1 MSQDTLTHD
10 ETGHE
15 PGADPE
21 RNVSPLEFLA
31 IIYRF
36 FYNKRV
42 GLVLILAMGVS
53 VLVGILFPQAPAE
66 VRTDPTAFASWVDQV
81 SPVFRG
87 LTKPLAAIGFFGVFS
102 SWWFLTITV
111 LLALSILACSVHR
124 TPVLWKRSMNPRV
137 VTSAS
142 FFNHGRLRD
151 KVELD
156 VGVDEAQ
163 QRVLTALGDH
173 KLRVITEPDGDDVAI
188 YADQNRFAPF
198 GTVVAHIAF
207 DIILVGV
214 LVSALAGFRIETF
227 PVTVGQPPAEVG
239 HNTGLSVA
247 ATDFVDEYTEEG
259 RPLDYASDVILYHD
273 GKEVASQTV
282 RVNTPLRW
290 GGVAFNQASFG
301 ESAIVKVTD
310 SSGAVAYEGGV
321 PLRSTT
327 ADGRNIF
334 GMFSLPD
341 QKLEIVVIAAAP
353 GQVDQQLGT
362 DGVLLQVFVDV
373 TEDAAAAELFA
384 PGDSHKL
391 GTLTY
396 AYEGKGEYT
405 GLMVSRDPGAIWVW
419 IGSILIM
426 LGTTVTMVMRH
437 RRLWVRIQPT
447 ETGSEVLFNS
457 PDRPDVAFTN
467 RFGEIVKKVGSD
479 A

>member
-10 ETGHE
+10 ETGHD
-15 PGADPE
+15 PGDDPE

-42 GLVLILAMGVS
+42 GLILILAMGIG
-53 VLVGILFPQAPAE
+53 VLAGILFPQAPAE
-66 VRTDPTAFASWVDQV
+66 VRNDPAAFASWLDQV
-81 SPVFRG
+81 SPIFRG
-87 LTKPLAAIGFFGVFS
+87 LTKPLAAVGFFGVFS
-102 SWWFLTITV
+102 SWWFLTITA
-111 LLALSILACSVHR
+111 LLGISILACSIHR
-124 TPVLWKRSMNPRV
+124 TPVLWKRSTHPRV
-137 VTSAS
+137 VTSRS
-142 FFNHGRLRD
+142 FFKHGRLHDR
-151 KVELD
+151 VELD
-156 VGVDEAQ
+156 VGVDEAR
-163 QRVLTALGDH
+163 QRVLTVLGGH
-173 KLRVITEPDGDDVAI
+173 KLRVISEQDGEDTAI

-207 DIILVGV
+207 DIILIGV
-214 LVSALAGFRIETF
+214 LVSALGGFRIETF
-227 PVTVGQPPAEVG
+227 PVTVGQPPVEVG
-239 HNTGLSVA
+239 HNTGISVA
-247 ATDFVDEYTEEG
+247 ATNFIDEYTEEG
-259 RPLDYASDVILYHD
+259 RPLDYASDVVLYHD
-273 GKEVASQTV
+273 GQEVASQTV
-282 RVNTPLRW
+282 RVNSPLRW

-301 ESAIVKVTD
+301 ESAVLKVTD
-310 SSGAVAYEGGV
+310 ASGNVAYQGGV
-321 PLRSTT
+321 ALRSTT

-334 GMFSLPD
+334 GTFSLPD
-341 QKLEIVVIAAAP
+341 QKLEVVAIAAAQ
-353 GQVDQQLGT
+353 GQVDQQLGA
-362 DGVLLQVFVDV
+362 DGILLQVYVDV

-396 AYEGKGEYT
+396 SYEGKGEYT

-457 PDRPDVAFTN
+457 PDRPDVAFKN